1 MVIKSR
7 KVKIEQKSDIS
18 NKNNRQKYLVEKITE
33 NIFMFSALLGVAC
46 LFLIIG
52 FVFFMG
58 LKPFIIEGYSF
69 IEFIFGS
76 KWIPSAEK
84 FGILPMIV
92 ASLFGTMGALLI
104 GVPIG
109 ILTAV
114 YIAEL
119 APKKVSK
126 VVSSAIELLAGIP
139 SVLYGIFGIVVIV
152 PAIQNIFNIPKGQ
165 TLLAVIIVLSIMVLP
180 TIVSVSETAI
190 RAVPKE
196 YKEGSLALGAS
207 HIETIFKVI
216 LPAAKSSLLSAV
228 VLGLGRALGET
239 MAIILVAGNLAIL
252 PSSVLDS
259 VRPLT
264 TNIALEMG
272 YAYGVHQEMLFA
284 TGAVLFVFILVLN
297 LILNKISNKM
307 VK

>member
-1 MVIKSR
+1 MILKSR
-7 KVKIEQKSDIS
+7 NVKIEQKCDL
-18 NKNNRQKYLVEKITE
+18 NNNNRLKYLVEIITK
-33 NIFMFSALLGVAC
+33 NIFMLSALLGVAC

-52 FVFFMG
+52 FVFYMG
-58 LKPFIIEGYSF
+58 LKPFIFEGYSF
-69 IEFIFGS
+69 VEFIFGS

-92 ASLFGTMGALLI
+92 ASLYGTLGALFI

-126 VVSSAIELLAGIP
+126 IVSSAVELLAGIP

-152 PAIQNIFNIPKGQ
+152 PAIQNTFNIPKGQ
-165 TLLAVIIVLSIMVLP
+165 TLLAVIIVISIMVLP

-207 HIETIFKVI
+207 QIETIFKVI
-216 LPAAKSSLLSAV
+216 LPAAKSGILSAV

-239 MAIILVAGNLAIL
+239 MAIILIAGNLAIL

-284 TGAVLFVFILVLN
+284 TGVVLFVFILILN

>member
-1 MVIKSR
+1 MILKSR
-7 KVKIEQKSDIS
+7 NVKIEQIRDL
-18 NKNNRQKYLVEKITE
+18 NNNNRLKYLVEKISK
-33 NIFMFSALLGVAC
+33 NIFMLSALLGVAC

-52 FVFFMG
+52 FVFYMG
-58 LKPFIIEGYSF
+58 LKPFIFEGYSF
-69 IEFIFGS
+69 VEFIFGS

-92 ASLFGTMGALLI
+92 ASLYGTLGALFI

-126 VVSSAIELLAGIP
+126 IISSAVELLAGIP

-152 PAIQNIFNIPKGQ
+152 PAIQNTFNIPKGQ

-207 HIETIFKVI
+207 QIETIFKVI
-216 LPAAKSSLLSAV
+216 LPAAKSGILSAV

-239 MAIILVAGNLAIL
+239 MAIILIAGNLANL

-284 TGAVLFVFILVLN
+284 TGVVLFVFILILN

>member
-1 MVIKSR
+1 MILKSR
-7 KVKIEQKSDIS
+7 NVKIEQNRDL
-18 NKNNRQKYLVEKITE
+18 NNNNRLKCLVEKITK
-33 NIFMFSALLGVAC
+33 NIFMLSALLGVAC
-46 LFLIIG
+46 LFLIIA
-52 FVFFMG
+52 FVFYMG
-58 LKPFIIEGYSF
+58 LKPFIFDGYSF
-69 IEFIFGS
+69 TEFIFGS

-92 ASLFGTMGALLI
+92 ASLYGTLGALFI

-126 VVSSAIELLAGIP
+126 IVSSAVELLAGIP

-152 PAIQNIFNIPKGQ
+152 PSIQNTFNIPKGQ

-207 HIETIFKVI
+207 QIETIFKVI
-216 LPAAKSSLLSAV
+216 LPAAKSGILSAV

-239 MAIILVAGNLAIL
+239 MAIILIAGNLANL

-284 TGAVLFVFILVLN
+284 TGVVLFVFILILN